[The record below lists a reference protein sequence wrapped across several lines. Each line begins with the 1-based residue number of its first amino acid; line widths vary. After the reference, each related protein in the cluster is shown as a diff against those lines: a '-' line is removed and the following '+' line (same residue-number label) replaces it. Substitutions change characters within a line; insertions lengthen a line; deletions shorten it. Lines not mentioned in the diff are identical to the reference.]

1 VCVCVCVC
9 TRDWCMSVHSYA
21 KKTGIKKIFKKRSE
35 KQERK
40 TTTDSEAS
48 NQNVLPDTAIFPA
61 GQKVHLF
68 FAVVCTIPF
77 MPSVLLWWLCGVGP
91 SFLLLVHRFGEE
103 GRGGVKILQDA
114 ANNRMHTKSNQH
126 HTFKDASWPANMETA
141 VFPSAGFLGLF
152 Y

>member
-1 VCVCVCVC
+1 MCVCVCVCVC
-9 TRDWCMSVHSYA
+9 VCARVTGVCLYINML

-77 MPSVLLWWLCGVGP
+77 MPSVLL
-91 SFLLLVHRFGEE
+91 
-103 GRGGVKILQDA
+103 
-114 ANNRMHTKSNQH
+114 
-126 HTFKDASWPANMETA
+126 
-141 VFPSAGFLGLF
+141 
-152 Y
+152 